1 MKNIVI
7 YVILLFDNPK
17 KRGFNMN
24 EIKFT
29 ESSLEVAL
37 IERLTKLGYDY
48 AIDTDQWYLSRS
60 LDSFINEELLID
72 RLAVINKGIK
82 VSVLEQAITRLK
94 NLDNPSLFE
103 RNHIVHNWLVDG
115 IQVEDYESDV
125 NPLVRFI
132 DFANPKN
139 NVFQVANQL
148 KFKENRN
155 LRIPDVIIFV
165 NGIPLVIFE
174 LKSIEYSENTFIERA
189 YEQLGRNGEADGYRY
204 DIPTLFN
211 YNAFLVISDGAN
223 NKVGTMTSDI
233 TRYNEWKSVDGEIGY
248 KKDYAYK
255 LDVLLEGLFE
265 PARLLD
271 VIKNNLF
278 FMNKD
283 KERPIKIL
291 AQYHQYFGVKK
302 AYNSIKNHLK
312 PSGDGKA
319 GIVWHTQGSGKSFS
333 MVMLAHKLITDIEM
347 NNPTIVVLTDRN
359 DLDDQLFTTFSNAA
373 EFLRTRPIQVSSRLD
388 LLDKVGAVKEGGVLF
403 STIQKF
409 DKDNIVPNKRT
420 NIIVISDEAHRSHY
434 GVDEKI
440 VLKKNDD
447 GTITSWSKYGTEKY
461 IRDALPGAT
470 FIGFTGTPVET
481 DDKSTSAIFGE
492 TIDRYDMT
500 QSVEDGSTVK
510 IFYESRLAKVWLDED
525 KLKEIDKYYDDL
537 ADQGVTDDIIEESKT
552 KLTSME
558 VIVGDKDRLRLLAT
572 DILEHYTDRK
582 NFLNGKAMIVCMSR
596 KIAAKLYY
604 QIIELAPEL
613 KESIALVVTESNKDT
628 EEERKLFKDKA
639 FRENAAKEFKRK
651 DGKVKIAIVVD
662 MWLTGFDVT
671 DLDVMYI
678 DKPMKGHNLM
688 QAIARV
694 NRVHVGKESGLIVDY
709 IGIKRSL
716 EQALNTYTA
725 RDKELNLRDIQE
737 TAKSILDEKLSI
749 LDEMF
754 YHVDKKGF
762 FGGSNSVRLKAI
774 QNGADFVFA
783 TEETKKAYLVVTKQL
798 KDGYAVA
805 IGILDADYKK
815 RVLYYLSVRHF
826 VQKVERGNMPTGIT
840 PETINRHVEELIAEA
855 IKGDEVKILTKV
867 EDSDKNRDIWDL
879 LSEEKIEKLRQSQP
893 PHVFIKIMERL
904 LKEAVREYRSYN
916 LVKAKEYSE
925 RLRLLLEAYNTRED
939 DLQTDMTI
947 VGLVAFSQE
956 MVESEE
962 YAKKN
967 NLSGRERAFYD
978 ALVANK
984 SAVELMSDDILRV
997 MAMELK
1003 AIVEEYATVDWSKK
1017 KDTRAKMRMQI
1028 KRLLKK
1034 YNYPPDYTEEA
1045 ISRVVD
1051 QAEFMM

>member
-1 MKNIVI
+1 
-7 YVILLFDNPK
+7 
-17 KRGFNMN
+17 
-24 EIKFT
+24 
-29 ESSLEVAL
+29 
-37 IERLTKLGYDY
+37 
-48 AIDTDQWYLSRS
+48 
-60 LDSFINEELLID
+60 
-72 RLAVINKGIK
+72 
-82 VSVLEQAITRLK
+82 
-94 NLDNPSLFE
+94 
-103 RNHIVHNWLVDG
+103 
-115 IQVEDYESDV
+115 VEDYESDV
-125 NPLVRFI
+125 NPLVRFL
-132 DFANPKN
+132 DFTHPDN

-155 LRIPDVIIFV
+155 IRIPDVIIFV
-165 NGIPLVIFE
+165 NGIPLVVFE
-174 LKSIEYSENTFIERA
+174 LKSIEYNEDTFIERA
-189 YEQLGRNGEADGYRY
+189 YEQLGRNGESDGYRY

-223 NKVGTMTSDI
+223 NKVGTLTSDI

-248 KKDYAYK
+248 KKNYAYK
-255 LDVLLEGLFE
+255 LDVLLEGLLK

-283 KERPIKIL
+283 KEKPIKIL
-291 AQYHQYFGVKK
+291 SQYHQYFGVKK
-302 AYNSIKNHLK
+302 AYESIKKNLK
-312 PSGDGKA
+312 PAGSGKA

-347 NNPTIVVLTDRN
+347 RNPTVVILTDRN
-359 DLDDQLFTTFSNAA
+359 DLDNQLYTTFSNAA
-373 EFLRTRPIQVSSRLD
+373 EFLRTRPVQVESRED
-388 LLDKVGAVKEGGVLF
+388 LLAKIGAVKEGGIIFTTL
-403 STIQKF
+403 QKF
-409 DKDNIVPNKRT
+409 DKANIVPNNRS
-420 NIIVISDEAHRSHY
+420 NIVVISDEAHRSHY
-434 GVDEKI
+434 GIDEKI
-440 VLKKNDD
+440 VLKENPD
-447 GTITSWSKYGTEKY
+447 GTYSSYSKYGYAKY
-461 IRDALPGAT
+461 IRDALPEAT
-470 FIGFTGTPVET
+470 YIGFTGTPVESG
-481 DDKSTSAIFGE
+481 DHSTSAIFGE
-492 TIDRYDMT
+492 TVDTYDMT

-510 IFYESRLAKVWLDED
+510 IFYESRLAKVWLDD
-525 KLKEIDKYYDDL
+525 GKLKEIDAYYDDL
-537 ADQGVTDDIIEESKT
+537 AQQGVSDDIIEESKS
-552 KLTSME
+552 KLSSME
-558 VIVGDKDRLRLLAT
+558 VIIGDKDRLRLLAT
-572 DILEHYTDRK
+572 DILAHYDERK
-582 NFLNGKAMIVCMSR
+582 DILSGKAMIVCMSR
-596 KIAAKLYY
+596 DIAYKLYK
-604 QIIELAPEL
+604 ELVAQAPE
-613 KESIALVVTESNKDT
+613 KESEIAVIVTESNKDT
-628 EEERKLFKDKA
+628 DEKRELFKDKA
-639 FRENAAKEFKRK
+639 YRENMAKEFKKK
-651 DGKVKIAIVVD
+651 DGSIKIVIVVD

-716 EQALNTYTA
+716 EEALNIYTA

-749 LDEMF
+749 LDELF
-754 YHVDKKGF
+754 YKVDKKGF

-774 QNGADFVFA
+774 QNGADFVFT
-783 TEETKKAYLVVTKQL
+783 TEDIKKAYLQITKQL
-798 KDGYAVA
+798 KDAYAVA

-815 RVLYYLSVRHF
+815 KVLYYLAVRHF
-826 VQKVERGNMPTGIT
+826 VQKVERGNMPHNIT
-840 PETINRHVEELIAEA
+840 PESINKHVADLIAEA

-867 EDSDKNRDIWDL
+867 EDTEENRDIWDL
-879 LSEEKIEKLRQSQP
+879 LSEEKVEKLRQSQP

-904 LKEAVREYRSYN
+904 LKEAVKEYRGYN

-925 RLRLLLEAYNTRED
+925 RLRKLLEAYNTRED
-939 DLQTDMTI
+939 DLKTDITI
-947 VGLVAFSQE
+947 VGLIAFSQE

-967 NLSGRERAFYD
+967 NLTGRERAFYD

-984 SAVELMSDDILRV
+984 SAMELMSDDILRV
-997 MAMELK
+997 MAIELK

-1034 YNYPPDYTEEA
+1034 YNYPPEYSEEA

>member
-1 MKNIVI
+1 MHSIFTENDLEKAIIDKLCNLGYIYLNASDPWTVQRQLSDFINDSLLLEQLQIINPNIQTDILEKAIAMLKNI
-7 YVILLFDNPK
+7 
-17 KRGFNMN
+17 
-24 EIKFT
+24 
-29 ESSLEVAL
+29 
-37 IERLTKLGYDY
+37 
-48 AIDTDQWYLSRS
+48 
-60 LDSFINEELLID
+60 
-72 RLAVINKGIK
+72 
-82 VSVLEQAITRLK
+82 
-94 NLDNPSLFE
+94 DNPSLFE
-103 RNHIVHNWLVDG
+103 RNHIVHKWLTDG
-115 IQVEDYESDV
+115 IQVEDYHSDV
-125 NPLVRFI
+125 NPLIRFI
-132 DFANPKN
+132 DFDNKKN

-148 KFKENRN
+148 KFKESRN
-155 LRIPDVIIFV
+155 LRIPDVILFV

-174 LKSIEYSENTFIERA
+174 LKSIEFNEDTFIERA
-189 YEQLGRNGEADGYRY
+189 YEQLGRNGEADGYRF

-223 NKVGTMTSDI
+223 NKVGTLTSDI
-233 TRYNEWKSVDGEIGY
+233 TRYNEWKSIDGEVGY
-248 KKDYAYK
+248 KKNYAYK
-255 LDVLLEGLFE
+255 LDVLLEGLLKPE
-265 PARLLD
+265 RLLD

-278 FMNKD
+278 FMNSD
-283 KERPIKIL
+283 KEKPVKIL
-291 AQYHQYFGVKK
+291 SQYHQYFGVKK
-302 AYNSIKNHLK
+302 AYDSIKLSLK
-312 PSGDGKA
+312 PQGDGKA

-333 MVMLAHKLITDIEM
+333 MVMLAHKLITDLEM
-347 NNPTIVVLTDRN
+347 KNPTIVVLTDRN
-359 DLDDQLFTTFSNAA
+359 DLDNQLFGTFSNAA
-373 EFLRTRPIQVSSRLD
+373 EFLRTRPVQVESRED
-388 LLDKVGAVKEGGVLF
+388 LLEKIGSIKGGGIIFTTL
-403 STIQKF
+403 QKF
-409 DKDNIVPNKRT
+409 DKNNIVPNKRT
-420 NIIVISDEAHRSHY
+420 NIVVISDEAHRSHY
-434 GVDEKI
+434 GIDEQI
-440 VLKKNDD
+440 VYKKNPD
-447 GTITSWSKYGTEKY
+447 GTFTSISKYGYAKY
-461 IRDALPGAT
+461 IRDALPEAT
-470 FIGFTGTPVET
+470 YIGFTGTPVESG
-481 DDKSTSAIFGE
+481 DHSTSAIFGK
-492 TIDRYDMT
+492 TVDTYDMT

-510 IFYESRLAKVWLDED
+510 IFYESRLAKVWLDD
-525 KLKEIDKYYDDL
+525 AKLKEIDKYYDDL
-537 ADQGVTDDIIEESKT
+537 ANQGVTEDIIEESKS

-558 VIVGDKDRLRLLAT
+558 VIVGDPDRLRLLAT
-572 DILEHYTDRK
+572 DILEHYNDRK
-582 NFLNGKAMIVCMSR
+582 SFLNGKAMIVCMSR
-596 KIAAKLYY
+596 KIAANLYN
-604 QIIELAPEL
+604 QIIALAPEL

-628 EEERKLFKDKA
+628 EDERQLFKDKA

-716 EQALNTYTA
+716 EEALNTYTA

-774 QNGADFVFA
+774 QNGADFVFS
-783 TEETKKAYLVVTKQL
+783 TDEIKKAYLTVTKQL
-798 KDGYAVA
+798 KDAYAVA
-805 IGILDADYKK
+805 IGILDNDYKK
-815 RVLYYLSVRHF
+815 KVLYYLAVRHF
-826 VQKVERGNMPTGIT
+826 VQKVERGNMPTNIT

-867 EDSDKNRDIWDL
+867 EDTDKNRDIWDL

-904 LKEAVREYRSYN
+904 LKEAVKEYRGYN

-925 RLRLLLEAYNTRED
+925 RLRKLLEAYNTRED

-962 YAKKN
+962 YANKN
-967 NLSGRERAFYD
+967 HLTGRERAFYD

-1034 YNYPPDYTEEA
+1034 YNYPPDYAEEA

>member
-1 MKNIVI
+1 MST
-7 YVILLFDNPK
+7 
-17 KRGFNMN
+17 
-24 EIKFT
+24 IKFT
-29 ESSLEVAL
+29 ESSLEVAI
-37 IERLTKLGYDY
+37 IEQLVQLGYDY
-48 AIDTDQWYLSRS
+48 AIDTDQWCLSRS
-60 LDSFINEELLID
+60 LDSFINEELLLD
-72 RLAVINKGIK
+72 RLAVINPGVRIDI
-82 VSVLEQAITRLK
+82 LEQAINMLK
-94 NLDNPSLFE
+94 TLDNPSLFE
-103 RNHIVHNWLVDG
+103 RNHIVHKWLTDG
-115 IQVEDYESDV
+115 VQIEDYNSDV

-132 DFANPKN
+132 DFENPNKN
-139 NVFQVANQL
+139 IFQVANQL

-155 LRIPDVIIFV
+155 LRIPDVIIYV
-165 NGIPLVIFE
+165 NGLPLVIFE
-174 LKSIEYSENTFIERA
+174 LKSIEYNEDTFIERA
-189 YEQLGRNGEADGYRY
+189 YEQLGRNGESDGYRF

-223 NKVGTMTSDI
+223 NKVGTLTSDI
-233 TRYNEWKSVDGEIGY
+233 TRYNEWKSIDGEIGY
-248 KKDYAYK
+248 KKNYAYK
-255 LDVLLEGLFE
+255 LDVLLEGLLKPE
-265 PARLLD
+265 RLLD

-283 KERPIKIL
+283 KEKPIKIL
-291 AQYHQYFGVKK
+291 SQYHQYFGVKK
-302 AYNSIKNHLK
+302 AYESIKRSLK
-312 PSGDGKA
+312 PNGNGKA

-347 NNPTIVVLTDRN
+347 KNPTIVVLTDRN
-359 DLDDQLFTTFSNAA
+359 DLDNQLYTTFSNAS
-373 EFLRTRPIQVSSRLD
+373 EFLRTRPVQVESRED
-388 LLDKVGAVKEGGVLF
+388 LLKKIGDVKEGGVIFTTL
-403 STIQKF
+403 QKF
-409 DKDNIVPNKRT
+409 DKSNIVPNNRT
-420 NIIVISDEAHRSHY
+420 NIVVISDEAHRSHY
-434 GVDEKI
+434 GIDEQI
-440 VLKKNDD
+440 ILKKNDD
-447 GTITSWSKYGTEKY
+447 GTMSSYSKYGYAKY
-461 IRDALPGAT
+461 IRNALPEAT
-470 FIGFTGTPVET
+470 YIGFTGTPVESG
-481 DDKSTSAIFGE
+481 DHSTSAIFGE
-492 TIDRYDMT
+492 TVDTYDMT

-510 IFYESRLAKVWLDED
+510 IFYESRLAKVWLDD
-525 KLKEIDKYYDDL
+525 AKLREIDAYYDDI
-537 ADQGVTDDIIEESKT
+537 AKQGVSEDIIEESKS

-558 VIVGDKDRLRLLAT
+558 VIIGDEDRLRLLASDIVT
-572 DILEHYTDRK
+572 HYNERKDILS
-582 NFLNGKAMIVCMSR
+582 GKAMIVCMSR

-604 QIIELAPEL
+604 KLIEIAPEL
-613 KESIALVVTESNKDT
+613 KDITALVVTESNKDT
-628 EEERKLFKDKA
+628 EEERNLFKDKA
-639 FRENAAKEFKRK
+639 YRENAAKEFKAK
-651 DGKVKIAIVVD
+651 NGSIKIAIVVD

-716 EQALNTYTA
+716 EEALNVYTA

-737 TAKSILDEKLSI
+737 TAKSILEEKLSI

-754 YHVDKKGF
+754 YKVDKKGF
-762 FGGSNSVRLKAI
+762 FGGTNAARLMAI
-774 QNGADFVFA
+774 QNGADFVFS
-783 TEETKKAYLVVTKQL
+783 TDDIKKAYLQVTKQL
-798 KDGYAVA
+798 KDAYAVA

-815 RVLYYLSVRHF
+815 KVLYYLAVRHF
-826 VQKVERGNMPTGIT
+826 VQKIERGNMPTTIT
-840 PETINRHVEELIAEA
+840 PETINKHVEELIAEA
-855 IKGDEVKILTKV
+855 IKGDEVQILTKV
-867 EDSDKNRDIWDL
+867 EDTDKNRDIWDL
-879 LSEEKIEKLRQSQP
+879 LSEEKVEKLRQSQP

-904 LKEAVREYRSYN
+904 LKEAVKEYRGYN

-925 RLRLLLEAYNTRED
+925 RLRKLLEAYNTRED

-956 MVESEE
+956 MVESED

-967 NLSGRERAFYD
+967 NLTGRERAFYD

-1003 AIVEEYATVDWSKK
+1003 TIVEEYATVDWSKK

-1034 YNYPPDYTEEA
+1034 YNYPPDFTEEA

>member
-1 MKNIVI
+1 MS
-7 YVILLFDNPK
+7 D
-17 KRGFNMN
+17 
-24 EIKFT
+24 IKFT
-29 ESSLEVAL
+29 EASLEIAV
-37 IERLTKLGYDY
+37 IEQLQELGYDY
-48 AIDTDQWYLSRS
+48 AIDTDQWCLSRA
-60 LDSFINEELLID
+60 LDSFINEELLLE
-72 RLAVINKGIK
+72 RLMAINPGVKI
-82 VSVLEQAITRLK
+82 SVLEQAISRLK

-103 RNHIVHNWLVDG
+103 RNHIVHRWLTDG
-115 IQVEDYESDV
+115 MQVEDYESDV
-125 NPLVRFI
+125 NPLVRFL
-132 DFANPKN
+132 DFTHPDN

-155 LRIPDVIIFV
+155 IRIPDVIIFV
-165 NGIPLVIFE
+165 NGIPLVVFE
-174 LKSIEYSENTFIERA
+174 LKSIEYNEDTFIERA
-189 YEQLGRNGEADGYRY
+189 YEQLGRNGESDGYRY

-223 NKVGTMTSDI
+223 NKVGTLTSDI

-248 KKDYAYK
+248 KKNYAYK
-255 LDVLLEGLFE
+255 LDVLLEGLLK

-283 KERPIKIL
+283 KEKPIKIL
-291 AQYHQYFGVKK
+291 SQYHQYFGVKK
-302 AYNSIKNHLK
+302 AYESIKKNLK
-312 PSGDGKA
+312 PAGSGKA

-347 NNPTIVVLTDRN
+347 RNPTVVILTDRN
-359 DLDDQLFTTFSNAA
+359 DLDNQLYTTFSNAA
-373 EFLRTRPIQVSSRLD
+373 EFLRTRPVQVESRED
-388 LLDKVGAVKEGGVLF
+388 LLAKIGAVKEGGIIFTTL
-403 STIQKF
+403 QKF
-409 DKDNIVPNKRT
+409 DKANIVPNNRS
-420 NIIVISDEAHRSHY
+420 NIVVISDEAHRSHY
-434 GVDEKI
+434 GIDEKI
-440 VLKKNDD
+440 VLKENPD
-447 GTITSWSKYGTEKY
+447 GTYSSYSKYGYAKY
-461 IRDALPGAT
+461 IRDALPEAT
-470 FIGFTGTPVET
+470 YIGFTGTPVESG
-481 DDKSTSAIFGE
+481 DHSTSAIFGE
-492 TIDRYDMT
+492 TVDTYDMT

-510 IFYESRLAKVWLDED
+510 IFYESRLAKVWLDD
-525 KLKEIDKYYDDL
+525 GKLKEIDAYYDDL
-537 ADQGVTDDIIEESKT
+537 AQQGVSDDIIEESKS
-552 KLTSME
+552 KLSSME
-558 VIVGDKDRLRLLAT
+558 VIIGDKDRLRLLAT
-572 DILEHYTDRK
+572 DILAHYDERK
-582 NFLNGKAMIVCMSR
+582 DILSGKAMIVCMSR
-596 KIAAKLYY
+596 DIAYKLYK
-604 QIIELAPEL
+604 ELVAQAPE
-613 KESIALVVTESNKDT
+613 KESEIAVIVTESNKDT
-628 EEERKLFKDKA
+628 DEKRELFKDKA
-639 FRENAAKEFKRK
+639 YRENMAKEFKKK
-651 DGKVKIAIVVD
+651 DGSIKIVIVVD

-716 EQALNTYTA
+716 EEALNIYTA

-749 LDEMF
+749 LDELF
-754 YHVDKKGF
+754 YKVDKKGF

-774 QNGADFVFA
+774 QNGADFVFT
-783 TEETKKAYLVVTKQL
+783 TEDIKKAYLQITKQL
-798 KDGYAVA
+798 KDAYAVA

-815 RVLYYLSVRHF
+815 KVLYYLAVRHF
-826 VQKVERGNMPTGIT
+826 VQKVERGNMPHNIT
-840 PETINRHVEELIAEA
+840 PESINKHVADLIAEA

-867 EDSDKNRDIWDL
+867 EDTEENRDIWDL
-879 LSEEKIEKLRQSQP
+879 LSEEKVEKLRQSQP

-904 LKEAVREYRSYN
+904 LKEAVKEYRGYN

-925 RLRLLLEAYNTRED
+925 RLRKLLEAYNTRED
-939 DLQTDMTI
+939 DLKTDITI
-947 VGLVAFSQE
+947 VGLIAFSQE

-967 NLSGRERAFYD
+967 NLTGRERAFYD

-984 SAVELMSDDILRV
+984 SAMELMSDDILRV
-997 MAMELK
+997 MAIELK

-1034 YNYPPDYTEEA
+1034 YNYPPEYSEEA

>member
-1 MKNIVI
+1 MS
-7 YVILLFDNPK
+7 D
-17 KRGFNMN
+17 
-24 EIKFT
+24 IKFT
-29 ESSLEVAL
+29 ESSLEIAV
-37 IERLTKLGYDY
+37 IEQLQELGYDY
-48 AIDTDQWYLSRS
+48 AIDTDQWCLSRA
-60 LDSFINEELLID
+60 LDSFINEELLLE
-72 RLAVINKGIK
+72 RLMAINPGVKI
-82 VSVLEQAITRLK
+82 SVLEQAISRLK

-103 RNHIVHNWLVDG
+103 RNHIVHRWLTDG
-115 IQVEDYESDV
+115 MQVEDYESDV
-125 NPLVRFI
+125 NPLVRFL
-132 DFANPKN
+132 DFTHPDN

-155 LRIPDVIIFV
+155 IRIPDVIIFV
-165 NGIPLVIFE
+165 NGIPLVVFE
-174 LKSIEYSENTFIERA
+174 LKSIEYNEDTFIERA
-189 YEQLGRNGEADGYRY
+189 YEQLGRNGESDGYRY

-223 NKVGTMTSDI
+223 NKVGTLTSDI
-233 TRYNEWKSVDGEIGY
+233 TRYNEWKSVEGEIGY
-248 KKDYAYK
+248 KKNYAYK
-255 LDVLLEGLFE
+255 LDVLLEGLLK

-283 KERPIKIL
+283 KEKPIKIL
-291 AQYHQYFGVKK
+291 SQYHQYFGVKK
-302 AYNSIKNHLK
+302 AYESIKKNLK
-312 PSGDGKA
+312 PAGSGKA

-347 NNPTIVVLTDRN
+347 RNPTVVILTDRN
-359 DLDDQLFTTFSNAA
+359 DLDNQLYTTFSNAA
-373 EFLRTRPIQVSSRLD
+373 EFLRTRPVQVESRED
-388 LLDKVGAVKEGGVLF
+388 LLAKIGAVKEGGIIFTTL
-403 STIQKF
+403 QKF
-409 DKDNIVPNKRT
+409 DKANIVPNNRS
-420 NIIVISDEAHRSHY
+420 NIVVISDEAHRSHY
-434 GVDEKI
+434 GIDEKI
-440 VLKKNDD
+440 VLKENPD
-447 GTITSWSKYGTEKY
+447 GTYSSYSKYGYAKY
-461 IRDALPGAT
+461 IRDALPEAT
-470 FIGFTGTPVET
+470 YIGFTGTPVESG
-481 DDKSTSAIFGE
+481 DHSTSAIFGE
-492 TIDRYDMT
+492 TVDTYDMT

-510 IFYESRLAKVWLDED
+510 IFYESRLAKVWLDD
-525 KLKEIDKYYDDL
+525 GKLKEIDAYYDDL
-537 ADQGVTDDIIEESKT
+537 AQQGVSDDIIEESKS
-552 KLTSME
+552 KLSSME
-558 VIVGDKDRLRLLAT
+558 VIIGDKDRLRLLAT
-572 DILEHYTDRK
+572 DILAHYDERK
-582 NFLNGKAMIVCMSR
+582 DILSGKAMIVCMSR
-596 KIAAKLYY
+596 DIAYKLYK
-604 QIIELAPEL
+604 ELVAQAPE
-613 KESIALVVTESNKDT
+613 KESEIAVIVTESNKDT
-628 EEERKLFKDKA
+628 DEKRELFKDKA
-639 FRENAAKEFKRK
+639 YRENMAKEFKKK
-651 DGKVKIAIVVD
+651 DGSIKIVIVVD

-716 EQALNTYTA
+716 EEALNIYTA

-749 LDEMF
+749 LDELF
-754 YHVDKKGF
+754 YKVDKKGF

-774 QNGADFVFA
+774 QNGADFVFT
-783 TEETKKAYLVVTKQL
+783 TEDIKKAYLQITKQL
-798 KDGYAVA
+798 KDAYAVA

-815 RVLYYLSVRHF
+815 KVLYYLAVRHF
-826 VQKVERGNMPTGIT
+826 VQKVERGNMPHNIT
-840 PETINRHVEELIAEA
+840 PESINKHVADLIAEA

-867 EDSDKNRDIWDL
+867 EDTEENRDIWDL
-879 LSEEKIEKLRQSQP
+879 LSEEKVEKLRQSQP

-904 LKEAVREYRSYN
+904 LKEAVKEYRGYN

-925 RLRLLLEAYNTRED
+925 RLRKLLEAYNTRED
-939 DLQTDMTI
+939 DLKTDITI
-947 VGLVAFSQE
+947 VGLIAFSQE

-967 NLSGRERAFYD
+967 NLTGRERAFYD

-984 SAVELMSDDILRV
+984 SAMELMSDDILRV
-997 MAMELK
+997 MAIELK

-1034 YNYPPDYTEEA
+1034 YNYPPEYSEEA

>member
-1 MKNIVI
+1 MS
-7 YVILLFDNPK
+7 D
-17 KRGFNMN
+17 
-24 EIKFT
+24 IKFT
-29 ESSLEVAL
+29 ESSLEIAV
-37 IERLTKLGYDY
+37 IEQLQELGYDY
-48 AIDTDQWYLSRS
+48 AIDTDQWCLSRA
-60 LDSFINEELLID
+60 LDSFINEELLLD
-72 RLAVINKGIK
+72 RLMAINPGVK
-82 VSVLEQAITRLK
+82 VSVLEQAISRIKT
-94 NLDNPSLFE
+94 LDNPSLFE
-103 RNHIVHNWLVDG
+103 RNHIVHRWLTDG
-115 IQVEDYESDV
+115 MQVEDYESDV
-125 NPLVRFI
+125 NPLVRFL
-132 DFANPKN
+132 DFTHKDN
-139 NVFQVANQL
+139 NVFQVSNQL

-165 NGIPLVIFE
+165 NGIPLVVFE
-174 LKSIEYSENTFIERA
+174 LKSIEYNEDTFIERA
-189 YEQLGRNGEADGYRY
+189 YEQLGRNGESDGYRY

-223 NKVGTMTSDI
+223 NKVGTLTSDI

-248 KKDYAYK
+248 KKNYAYK
-255 LDVLLEGLFE
+255 LDVLLEGLLK

-283 KERPIKIL
+283 KEKPIKIL
-291 AQYHQYFGVKK
+291 SQYHQYFGVKK
-302 AYNSIKNHLK
+302 AYESIKKSLK
-312 PSGDGKA
+312 PEGTGKA

-347 NNPTIVVLTDRN
+347 RNPTVVILTDRN
-359 DLDDQLFTTFSNAA
+359 DLDNQLYTTFSNAS
-373 EFLRTRPIQVSSRLD
+373 EFLRTRPVQVESRED
-388 LLDKVGAVKEGGVLF
+388 LLEKIGAVKEGGIIFTTL
-403 STIQKF
+403 QKF
-409 DKDNIVPNKRT
+409 DKANIVPNNRS
-420 NIIVISDEAHRSHY
+420 NIVVISDEAHRSHY
-434 GVDEKI
+434 GIDEKI
-440 VLKKNDD
+440 VLKENPD
-447 GTITSWSKYGTEKY
+447 GTYSSYSKYGYAKY
-461 IRDALPGAT
+461 IRDALPEAT
-470 FIGFTGTPVET
+470 YIGFTGTPVESG
-481 DDKSTSAIFGE
+481 DHSTSAIFGE
-492 TIDRYDMT
+492 TVDTYDMT

-510 IFYESRLAKVWLDED
+510 IFYESRLAKVWLDD
-525 KLKEIDKYYDDL
+525 GKLKEIDAYYDDL
-537 ADQGVTDDIIEESKT
+537 AQQGVSDDIIEESKS
-552 KLTSME
+552 KLSSME
-558 VIVGDKDRLRLLAT
+558 VIIGDKDRLRLLAT
-572 DILEHYTDRK
+572 DILAHYDERK
-582 NFLNGKAMIVCMSR
+582 DILSGKAMIVCMSR
-596 KIAAKLYY
+596 DIAYKLYK
-604 QIIELAPEL
+604 ELVAQAPE
-613 KESIALVVTESNKDT
+613 KESEIAVIVTESNKDT
-628 EEERKLFKDKA
+628 DEKRELFKDKA
-639 FRENAAKEFKRK
+639 YRENMAKEFKKK
-651 DGKVKIAIVVD
+651 DGSIKIVIVVD

-716 EQALNTYTA
+716 EEALNIYTA

-749 LDEMF
+749 LDELF
-754 YHVDKKGF
+754 YKVDKKGF

-774 QNGADFVFA
+774 QNGADFVFT
-783 TEETKKAYLVVTKQL
+783 TEDIKKAYLQITKQL
-798 KDGYAVA
+798 KDAYAVA

-815 RVLYYLSVRHF
+815 KVLYYLAVRHF
-826 VQKVERGNMPTGIT
+826 VQKVERGNMPHNIT
-840 PETINRHVEELIAEA
+840 PESINKHVADLIAEA

-867 EDSDKNRDIWDL
+867 EDTEENRDIWDL
-879 LSEEKIEKLRQSQP
+879 LSEEKVEKLRQSQP

-904 LKEAVREYRSYN
+904 LKEAVKEYRGYN

-925 RLRLLLEAYNTRED
+925 RLRKLLEAYNTRED
-939 DLQTDMTI
+939 DLKTDITI
-947 VGLVAFSQE
+947 VGLIAFSQE

-967 NLSGRERAFYD
+967 NLTGRERAFYD

-984 SAVELMSDDILRV
+984 SAMELMSDDILRV

-1034 YNYPPDYTEEA
+1034 YNYPPEYSEEA

>member
-1 MKNIVI
+1 MS
-7 YVILLFDNPK
+7 D
-17 KRGFNMN
+17 
-24 EIKFT
+24 IKFT
-29 ESSLEVAL
+29 ESSLEIAV
-37 IERLTKLGYDY
+37 IEQLQELGYDY
-48 AIDTDQWYLSRS
+48 AIDTDQWCLSRA
-60 LDSFINEELLID
+60 LDSFINEELLLD
-72 RLAVINKGIK
+72 RLMAINPGVKI
-82 VSVLEQAITRLK
+82 SVLEQAISRLK

-103 RNHIVHNWLVDG
+103 RNHIVHRWLTDG
-115 IQVEDYESDV
+115 MQVEDYESDV
-125 NPLVRFI
+125 NPLVRFL
-132 DFANPKN
+132 DFTNTEQ

-165 NGIPLVIFE
+165 NGIPLVVFE
-174 LKSIEYSENTFIERA
+174 LKSIEYNEDTFIERA
-189 YEQLGRNGEADGYRY
+189 YEQLGRNGESDGYRY

-223 NKVGTMTSDI
+223 NKVGTLTSDI

-248 KKDYAYK
+248 KKNYAYK
-255 LDVLLEGLFE
+255 LDVLLEGLLK

-283 KERPIKIL
+283 KEKPIKIL
-291 AQYHQYFGVKK
+291 SQYHQYFGVKK
-302 AYNSIKNHLK
+302 AYESIKKNLK
-312 PSGDGKA
+312 PAGSGKA

-333 MVMLAHKLITDIEM
+333 MVMLVHKLITDIEM
-347 NNPTIVVLTDRN
+347 RNPTVVILTDRN
-359 DLDDQLFTTFSNAA
+359 DLDNQLYTTFSNAA
-373 EFLRTRPIQVSSRLD
+373 EFLRTRPVQVESRED
-388 LLDKVGAVKEGGVLF
+388 LLAKIGAVKEGGIIFTTL
-403 STIQKF
+403 QKF
-409 DKDNIVPNKRT
+409 DKANIVPNNRS
-420 NIIVISDEAHRSHY
+420 NIVVISDEAHRSHY
-434 GVDEKI
+434 GIDEKI
-440 VLKKNDD
+440 VLKENPD
-447 GTITSWSKYGTEKY
+447 GTYSSYSKYGYAKY
-461 IRDALPGAT
+461 IRDALPEAT
-470 FIGFTGTPVET
+470 YIGFTGTPVESG
-481 DDKSTSAIFGE
+481 DHSTSAIFGE
-492 TIDRYDMT
+492 TVDTYDMT

-510 IFYESRLAKVWLDED
+510 IFYESRLAKVWLDD
-525 KLKEIDKYYDDL
+525 GKLKEIDAYYDDL
-537 ADQGVTDDIIEESKT
+537 AQQGVSDDIIEESKS
-552 KLTSME
+552 KLSSME
-558 VIVGDKDRLRLLAT
+558 VIIGDKDRLRLLAT
-572 DILEHYTDRK
+572 DILAHYDERK
-582 NFLNGKAMIVCMSR
+582 DILSGKAMIVCMSR
-596 KIAAKLYY
+596 DIAYKLYK
-604 QIIELAPEL
+604 ELVAQAPE
-613 KESIALVVTESNKDT
+613 KESEIAVIVTESNKDT
-628 EEERKLFKDKA
+628 DEKRELFKDKA
-639 FRENAAKEFKRK
+639 YRENMAKEFKKK
-651 DGKVKIAIVVD
+651 DGSIKIVIVVD

-694 NRVHVGKESGLIVDY
+694 NRVHVGKENGLIVDY

-716 EQALNTYTA
+716 EEALNIYTA

-749 LDEMF
+749 LDELF
-754 YHVDKKGF
+754 YKVDKKGF
-762 FGGSNSVRLKAI
+762 FKGSNSVRLKAI
-774 QNGADFVFA
+774 QNGADFVFT
-783 TEETKKAYLVVTKQL
+783 TEEMKKAYLQITKQL
-798 KDGYAVA
+798 KDAYVVA

-815 RVLYYLSVRHF
+815 KVLYYLAVRHF
-826 VQKVERGNMPTGIT
+826 VQKVERGNMPHNIT
-840 PETINRHVEELIAEA
+840 PESINKHVADLIAEA

-867 EDSDKNRDIWDL
+867 EDTEENRDIWDL
-879 LSEEKIEKLRQSQP
+879 LSEEKVEKLRQSQP

-904 LKEAVREYRSYN
+904 LKEAVKEYRGYN

-925 RLRLLLEAYNTRED
+925 RLRKLLEAYNTRED

-947 VGLVAFSQE
+947 VGLIAFSQE
-956 MVESEE
+956 MVESEA

-967 NLSGRERAFYD
+967 NLTGRERAFYD

-984 SAVELMSDDILRV
+984 SAMELMSDDILRV

-1034 YNYPPDYTEEA
+1034 YNYPPEYSEEA

>member
-1 MKNIVI
+1 MS
-7 YVILLFDNPK
+7 D
-17 KRGFNMN
+17 
-24 EIKFT
+24 IKFT
-29 ESSLEVAL
+29 ESSLEIAV
-37 IERLTKLGYDY
+37 IEQLQELGYDY
-48 AIDTDQWYLSRS
+48 AIDTDQWCLSRA
-60 LDSFINEELLID
+60 LDSFINEELLLD
-72 RLAVINKGIK
+72 RLMAINPGVK
-82 VSVLEQAITRLK
+82 VSVLEQAISRIKT
-94 NLDNPSLFE
+94 LDNPSLFE
-103 RNHIVHNWLVDG
+103 RNHIVHRWLTDG
-115 IQVEDYESDV
+115 MQVEDYESDV
-125 NPLVRFI
+125 NPLVRFL
-132 DFANPKN
+132 DFTHKDN

-165 NGIPLVIFE
+165 NGIPLVVFE
-174 LKSIEYSENTFIERA
+174 LKSIEYNEDTFIERA
-189 YEQLGRNGEADGYRY
+189 YEQLGRNGESDGYRY

-223 NKVGTMTSDI
+223 NKVGTLTSDI

-248 KKDYAYK
+248 KKNYAYK
-255 LDVLLEGLFE
+255 LDVLLEGLLK

-283 KERPIKIL
+283 KEKPIKIL
-291 AQYHQYFGVKK
+291 SQYHQYFGVKK
-302 AYNSIKNHLK
+302 AYESIKKSLK
-312 PSGDGKA
+312 PEGTGKA

-347 NNPTIVVLTDRN
+347 RNPTVVILTDRN
-359 DLDDQLFTTFSNAA
+359 DLDNQLYTTFSNAS
-373 EFLRTRPIQVSSRLD
+373 EFLRTRPVQVESRED
-388 LLDKVGAVKEGGVLF
+388 LLEKIGAVKEGGIIFTTL
-403 STIQKF
+403 QKF
-409 DKDNIVPNKRT
+409 DKANIVPNNRS
-420 NIIVISDEAHRSHY
+420 NIVVISDEAHRSHY
-434 GVDEKI
+434 GIDEKI
-440 VLKKNDD
+440 VLKENPD
-447 GTITSWSKYGTEKY
+447 GTYSSYSKYGYAKY
-461 IRDALPGAT
+461 IRDALPEAT
-470 FIGFTGTPVET
+470 YIGFTGTPVESG
-481 DDKSTSAIFGE
+481 DHSTSAIFGE
-492 TIDRYDMT
+492 TVDTYDMT

-510 IFYESRLAKVWLDED
+510 IFYESRLAKVWLDD
-525 KLKEIDKYYDDL
+525 GKLKEIDAYYDDL
-537 ADQGVTDDIIEESKT
+537 AQQGVSDDIIEESKS
-552 KLTSME
+552 KLSSME
-558 VIVGDKDRLRLLAT
+558 VIIGDKDRLRLLAT
-572 DILEHYTDRK
+572 DILAHYDERK
-582 NFLNGKAMIVCMSR
+582 DILSGKAMIVCMSR
-596 KIAAKLYY
+596 DIAYKLYK
-604 QIIELAPEL
+604 ELVAQAPE
-613 KESIALVVTESNKDT
+613 KESEIAVIVTESNKDT
-628 EEERKLFKDKA
+628 DEKRELFKDKA
-639 FRENAAKEFKRK
+639 YRENMAKEFKKK
-651 DGKVKIAIVVD
+651 DGSIKIVIVVD

-716 EQALNTYTA
+716 EEALNIYTA

-749 LDEMF
+749 LDELF
-754 YHVDKKGF
+754 YKVDKKGF

-774 QNGADFVFA
+774 QNGADFVFT
-783 TEETKKAYLVVTKQL
+783 TEDIKKAYLQITKQL
-798 KDGYAVA
+798 KDAYAVA

-815 RVLYYLSVRHF
+815 KVLYYLAVRHF
-826 VQKVERGNMPTGIT
+826 VQKVERGNMPHNIT
-840 PETINRHVEELIAEA
+840 PESINKHVADLIAEA

-867 EDSDKNRDIWDL
+867 EDTEENRDIWDL
-879 LSEEKIEKLRQSQP
+879 LSEEKVEKLRQSQP

-904 LKEAVREYRSYN
+904 LKEAVKEYRGYN

-925 RLRLLLEAYNTRED
+925 RLRKLLEAYNTRED
-939 DLQTDMTI
+939 DLKTDITI
-947 VGLVAFSQE
+947 VGLIAFSQE

-967 NLSGRERAFYD
+967 NLTGRERAFYD

-984 SAVELMSDDILRV
+984 SAMELMSDDILRV
-997 MAMELK
+997 MAIELK

-1034 YNYPPDYTEEA
+1034 YNYPPEYSEEA

>member
-1 MKNIVI
+1 MS
-7 YVILLFDNPK
+7 D
-17 KRGFNMN
+17 
-24 EIKFT
+24 IKFT
-29 ESSLEVAL
+29 ESSLEIAI
-37 IERLTKLGYDY
+37 IEQLQELGYDY
-48 AIDTDQWYLSRS
+48 AIDTDQWCLSRA
-60 LDSFINEELLID
+60 LDSFINEELLLD
-72 RLAVINKGIK
+72 RLMTINPGVKI
-82 VSVLEQAITRLK
+82 SVLEQAISRLK

-103 RNHIVHNWLVDG
+103 RNHIVHRWLTDG
-115 IQVEDYESDV
+115 MQVEDYESDV
-125 NPLVRFI
+125 NPLVRFL
-132 DFANPKN
+132 DFTHPDN

-155 LRIPDVIIFV
+155 IRIPDVIIFV
-165 NGIPLVIFE
+165 NGIPLVVFE
-174 LKSIEYSENTFIERA
+174 LKSIEYNEDTFIERA
-189 YEQLGRNGEADGYRY
+189 YEQLGRNGESDGYRY

-223 NKVGTMTSDI
+223 NKVGTLTSDI

-248 KKDYAYK
+248 KKNYAYK
-255 LDVLLEGLFE
+255 LDVLLEGLLK

-271 VIKNNLF
+271 DIKNNLF

-283 KERPIKIL
+283 KEKPIKIL
-291 AQYHQYFGVKK
+291 SQYHQYFGVKK
-302 AYNSIKNHLK
+302 AYESIKKNLK
-312 PSGDGKA
+312 PAGSGKA

-347 NNPTIVVLTDRN
+347 RNPTVVILTDRN
-359 DLDDQLFTTFSNAA
+359 DLDNQLYTTFSNAA
-373 EFLRTRPIQVSSRLD
+373 EFLRTRPVQVESRED
-388 LLDKVGAVKEGGVLF
+388 LLAKIGAVKEGGIIFTTL
-403 STIQKF
+403 QKF
-409 DKDNIVPNKRT
+409 DKANIVPNNRS
-420 NIIVISDEAHRSHY
+420 NIVVISDEAHRSHY
-434 GVDEKI
+434 GIDEKI
-440 VLKKNDD
+440 VLKENPD
-447 GTITSWSKYGTEKY
+447 GTYSSYSKYGYAKY
-461 IRDALPGAT
+461 IRDALPEAT
-470 FIGFTGTPVET
+470 YIGFTGTPVESG
-481 DDKSTSAIFGE
+481 DHSTSAIFGE
-492 TIDRYDMT
+492 TVDTYDMT

-510 IFYESRLAKVWLDED
+510 IFYESRLAKVWLDD
-525 KLKEIDKYYDDL
+525 GKLKEIDAYYDDL
-537 ADQGVTDDIIEESKT
+537 AQQGVSDDIIEESKS
-552 KLTSME
+552 KLSSME
-558 VIVGDKDRLRLLAT
+558 VIIGDKDRLRLLAT
-572 DILEHYTDRK
+572 DILAHYDERK
-582 NFLNGKAMIVCMSR
+582 DILSGKAMIVCMSR
-596 KIAAKLYY
+596 DIAYKLYK
-604 QIIELAPEL
+604 ELVAQAPE
-613 KESIALVVTESNKDT
+613 KESEIAVIVTESNKDT
-628 EEERKLFKDKA
+628 DEKRELFKDKA
-639 FRENAAKEFKRK
+639 YRENMAKEFKKK
-651 DGKVKIAIVVD
+651 DGSIKIVIVVD

-716 EQALNTYTA
+716 EEALNIYTA

-749 LDEMF
+749 LDELF
-754 YHVDKKGF
+754 YKVDKKGF

-774 QNGADFVFA
+774 QNGADFVFT
-783 TEETKKAYLVVTKQL
+783 TEDIKKAYLQITKQL
-798 KDGYAVA
+798 KDAYAVA

-815 RVLYYLSVRHF
+815 KVLYYLAVRHF
-826 VQKVERGNMPTGIT
+826 VQKVERGNMPHNIT
-840 PETINRHVEELIAEA
+840 PESINKHVADLIAEA

-867 EDSDKNRDIWDL
+867 EDTEENRDIWDL
-879 LSEEKIEKLRQSQP
+879 LSEEKVEKLRQSQP

-904 LKEAVREYRSYN
+904 LKEAVKEYRGYN

-925 RLRLLLEAYNTRED
+925 RLRKLLEAYNTRED
-939 DLQTDMTI
+939 DLKTDITI
-947 VGLVAFSQE
+947 VGLIAFSQE

-967 NLSGRERAFYD
+967 NLTGRERAFYD

-984 SAVELMSDDILRV
+984 SAMELMSDDILRV
-997 MAMELK
+997 MAIELK

-1034 YNYPPDYTEEA
+1034 YNYPPEYSEEA

>member
-1 MKNIVI
+1 MS
-7 YVILLFDNPK
+7 D
-17 KRGFNMN
+17 
-24 EIKFT
+24 IKFT
-29 ESSLEVAL
+29 ESSLEIAV
-37 IERLTKLGYDY
+37 IEQLQELGYDY
-48 AIDTDQWYLSRS
+48 AIDTDQWCLSRA
-60 LDSFINEELLID
+60 LDSFINEELLLD
-72 RLAVINKGIK
+72 RLMAINPGVK
-82 VSVLEQAITRLK
+82 VSVLEQAISRIKT
-94 NLDNPSLFE
+94 LDNPSLFE
-103 RNHIVHNWLVDG
+103 RNHIVHRWLTDG
-115 IQVEDYESDV
+115 MQVEDYESDV
-125 NPLVRFI
+125 NPLVRFL
-132 DFANPKN
+132 DFARPDN

-165 NGIPLVIFE
+165 NGIPLVVFE
-174 LKSIEYSENTFIERA
+174 LKSIEYNEDTFIERA
-189 YEQLGRNGEADGYRY
+189 YEQLGRNGESDGYRY

-223 NKVGTMTSDI
+223 NKVGTLTSDI

-248 KKDYAYK
+248 KKNYAYK
-255 LDVLLEGLFE
+255 LDVLLEGLLK

-283 KERPIKIL
+283 KEKPIKIL
-291 AQYHQYFGVKK
+291 SQYHQYFGVKK
-302 AYNSIKNHLK
+302 AYESIKKSLK
-312 PSGDGKA
+312 PEGTGKA

-347 NNPTIVVLTDRN
+347 RNPTVVILTDRN
-359 DLDDQLFTTFSNAA
+359 DLDNQLYTTFSNAS
-373 EFLRTRPIQVSSRLD
+373 EFLRTRPVQVESRED
-388 LLDKVGAVKEGGVLF
+388 LLAKIGAVKEGGIIFTTL
-403 STIQKF
+403 QKF
-409 DKDNIVPNKRT
+409 DKANIVPNNRS
-420 NIIVISDEAHRSHY
+420 NIVVISDEAHRSHY
-434 GVDEKI
+434 GIDEKI
-440 VLKKNDD
+440 VLKENPD
-447 GTITSWSKYGTEKY
+447 GTYSSYSKYGYAKY
-461 IRDALPGAT
+461 IRDALPEAT
-470 FIGFTGTPVET
+470 YIGFTGTPVESG
-481 DDKSTSAIFGE
+481 DHSTSAIFGE
-492 TIDRYDMT
+492 TVDTYDMT

-510 IFYESRLAKVWLDED
+510 IFYESRLAKVWLDD
-525 KLKEIDKYYDDL
+525 GKLKEIDAYYDDL
-537 ADQGVTDDIIEESKT
+537 AQQGVSDDIIEESKS
-552 KLTSME
+552 KLSSME
-558 VIVGDKDRLRLLAT
+558 VIIGDKDRLRLLAT
-572 DILEHYTDRK
+572 DILAHYDERK
-582 NFLNGKAMIVCMSR
+582 DILSGKAMIVCMSR
-596 KIAAKLYY
+596 DIAYKLYK
-604 QIIELAPEL
+604 ELVAQAPE
-613 KESIALVVTESNKDT
+613 KESEIAVIVTESNKDT
-628 EEERKLFKDKA
+628 DEKRELFKDKA
-639 FRENAAKEFKRK
+639 YRENMAKEFKKK
-651 DGKVKIAIVVD
+651 DGSIKIVIVVD

-716 EQALNTYTA
+716 EEALNIYTA

-749 LDEMF
+749 LDELF
-754 YHVDKKGF
+754 YKVDKKGF

-774 QNGADFVFA
+774 QNGADFVFT
-783 TEETKKAYLVVTKQL
+783 TEDIKKAYLQITKQL
-798 KDGYAVA
+798 KDAYAVA

-815 RVLYYLSVRHF
+815 KVLYYLAVRHF
-826 VQKVERGNMPTGIT
+826 VQKVERGNMPHNIT
-840 PETINRHVEELIAEA
+840 PESINKHVADLIAEA

-867 EDSDKNRDIWDL
+867 EDTEENRDIWDL
-879 LSEEKIEKLRQSQP
+879 LSEEKVEKLRQSQP

-904 LKEAVREYRSYN
+904 LKEAVKEYRGYN

-925 RLRLLLEAYNTRED
+925 RLRKLLEAYNTRED
-939 DLQTDMTI
+939 DLKTDITI
-947 VGLVAFSQE
+947 VGLIAFSQE

-967 NLSGRERAFYD
+967 NLTGRERAFYD

-984 SAVELMSDDILRV
+984 SAMELMSDDILRV

-1034 YNYPPDYTEEA
+1034 YNYPPEYSEEA